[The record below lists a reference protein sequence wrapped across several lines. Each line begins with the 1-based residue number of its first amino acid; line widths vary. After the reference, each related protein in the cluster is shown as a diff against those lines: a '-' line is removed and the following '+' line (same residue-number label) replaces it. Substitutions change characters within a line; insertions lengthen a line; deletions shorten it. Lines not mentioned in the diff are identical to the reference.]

1 MRRKHVWQEKAPSFL
16 FAFFIVMGYS
26 FAKTDSWDLVFGSM
40 GRFLLSIGE
49 MAILYVIFVTAV
61 GILFDAVKKR
71 SGRQVAVDFKNPLL
85 SWWLDRHPF
94 WGTVLFLLVVWS
106 PYVIAQYPA
115 GMGHDAYSQM
125 NQALGY
131 IDMVAHHPPFHTFWI
146 GYCVKL
152 GRKLGSMNVGI
163 FLYVLTQMAV
173 VIGAWAYGMKWLA
186 RRRMSGR
193 LRLAVVL
200 FVGFFPLFPM
210 YATTVIKDVPYG
222 AFYLLY
228 GIFLLETLRD
238 FRKGQIVWRHL
249 AALGVNSLFLMLL
262 RNNGIYLAIP
272 SALGLLAAGRRVW
285 KGKKLYLLLA
295 IGCLFVPVGI
305 LRFHDGWLI
314 PRLGIGSGSISMAF
328 SIPFQQTG
336 RYVRDYGAEVTEEER
351 EIINKVLDCDAL
363 AEVYNPNLSDP
374 LTYMYRN
381 PSKAELLAY
390 FQLWFRQ
397 LLKHPGVYVEATMNN
412 VYAMFYPG
420 VDNTVIFFDLL
431 HEYGYNNFDQPEAL
445 AGYRLQMASFTEHV
459 LKAPILNLLNN
470 MALWVW
476 VFFLEFFYCWK
487 EKRWDGLYA
496 TIPAWMT
503 ILVCI
508 AGPAIL
514 GHPRYVFPVLL
525 SALVLLVP
533 AFGEGAIRDENEEG
547 K

>member
-1 MRRKHVWQEKAPSFL
+1 MRRKYVWQERVPSFL

-26 FAKTDSWDLVFGSM
+26 FAKTDSWDLVFGST
-40 GRFLLSIGE
+40 GHFLLSMGE
-49 MAILYVIFVTAV
+49 MAVLY
-61 GILFDAVKKR
+61 GLFLTVAGSLFEMVKKR
-71 SGRQVAVDFKNPLL
+71 TNRRAAVGFKNPLL

-94 WGTVLFLLVVWS
+94 GGTILFLLAVWS

-152 GRKLGSMNVGI
+152 GRRLGSMNVGI

-173 VIGAWAYGMKWLA
+173 VIGAWAYGMRWLA
-186 RRRMSGR
+186 KRRLEGR
-193 LRLAVVL
+193 LRLAIAL
-200 FVGFFPLFPM
+200 FIGFFPLFPM

-228 GIFLLETLRD
+228 VIFILELLQD
-238 FRKGQIVWRHL
+238 FRKGREVWPHL
-249 AALGVNSLFLMLL
+249 LALGISSLFLMLL
-262 RNNGIYLAIP
+262 RNNGIYLVIP
-272 SALGLLAAGRRVW
+272 SALGLLAAGRGIWR
-285 KGKKLYLLLA
+285 GNRRYFLLA
-295 IGCLFVPVGI
+295 LACLFVPVGI

-314 PRLGIGSGSISMAF
+314 PRMGIGPGSISMAF

-336 RYVRDYGAEVTEEER
+336 RYVRDYGEEVTQEER

-381 PSKAELLAY
+381 PEKEELAAY

-397 LLKHPGVYVEATMNN
+397 FLKHPGVYVEATMNN

-431 HEYGYNNFDQPEAL
+431 HEYGYNNFDQPKAL
-445 AGYRLQMASFTEHV
+445 AGYRLWMASFTEKI

-496 TIPAWMT
+496 AIPALMT

-525 SALVLLVP
+525 EALILLVP
-533 AFGEGAIRDENEEG
+533 VLEEGA
-547 K
+547 